1 MAPGQLGAIYYGGTM
16 IQYHL
21 KSDNLNLKIA
31 TSLTSSFFD
40 QLEAKDLPEYFNHTD
55 HSPAQVIE
63 EIKTISGVHR
73 YGIQV
78 VPPRTFTVEEYKPWN
93 RFTKA
98 VGYAKYPKIY
108 VNHYKM
114 DKMFA
119 SDFVQL
125 LAHET
130 MHLIGYKHKGNYVT
144 QYNLKTVPY
153 VIGSLAEAWVKGHQ

>member
-31 TSLTSSFFD
+31 TSLTSSFFE
-40 QLEAKDLPEYFNHTD
+40 QLSVKDLPEYFNHTD
-55 HSPAQVIE
+55 HSPAQVVEQIN
-63 EIKTISGVHR
+63 IYTGS
-73 YGIQV
+73 Q
-78 VPPRTFTVEEYKPWN
+78 FTVEEYKPWN

-98 VGYAKYPKIY
+98 IGHAQYPKIY
-108 VNHYKM
+108 VNYYKM